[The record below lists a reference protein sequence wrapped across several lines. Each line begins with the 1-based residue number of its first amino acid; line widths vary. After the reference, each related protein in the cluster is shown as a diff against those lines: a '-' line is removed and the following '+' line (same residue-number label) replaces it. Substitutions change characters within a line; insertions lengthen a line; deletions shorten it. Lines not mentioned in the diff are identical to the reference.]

1 MHKILSQVEI
11 LGSPIMLGSS
21 LISGLSTFLAEPA
34 KARNPTEFA
43 RGVGTGSV
51 TLVKMASF
59 GILTFIG
66 QVSCPPCPH
75 LLLCAS
81 WQMKTARKLAG
92 WDLGILG
99 VSVSKQTYHDIPFG
113 PQKVAIKAEKYT
125 CQCGSGLDMCKSC
138 SMSVQ
143 ALLPDGPPQALQRL
157 EMGEL
162 GLERL

>member
-34 KARNPTEFA
+34 KARNPSEFA

-66 QVSCPPCPH
+66 QVSCWPPLTSAVPHTTFPCPKH
-75 LLLCAS
+75 NLQGS
-81 WQMKTARKLAG
+81 
-92 WDLGILG
+92 LGL
-99 VSVSKQTYHDIPFG
+99 
-113 PQKVAIKAEKYT
+113 
-125 CQCGSGLDMCKSC
+125 GSGLAQCC
-138 SMSVQ
+138 NQ
-143 ALLPDGPPQALQRL
+143 GPPHRFKDLNFQITVYYQRFSQA
-157 EMGEL
+157 
-162 GLERL
+162 

>member
-34 KARNPTEFA
+34 KARNPAEFA

-66 QVSCPPCPH
+66 QV
-75 LLLCAS
+75 
-81 WQMKTARKLAG
+81 
-92 WDLGILG
+92 I
-99 VSVSKQTYHDIPFG
+99 VS
-113 PQKVAIKAEKYT
+113 
-125 CQCGSGLDMCKSC
+125 L
-138 SMSVQ
+138 
-143 ALLPDGPPQALQRL
+143 
-157 EMGEL
+157 L
-162 GLERL
+162 GLAAPAWNSFDTFRQLSNLCIFWTRHLCLLMFFNVSRVNDPRDSCEVHES

>member
-34 KARNPTEFA
+34 KARNPSEFA

-66 QVSCPPCPH
+66 QVCPLQDAFAACLVSLSSYHISQVQIISSSCMTDS
-75 LLLCAS
+75 AS
-81 WQMKTARKLAG
+81 PQKS
-92 WDLGILG
+92 
-99 VSVSKQTYHDIPFG
+99 SVSHSSSSLLQWTLSGPLAHDH
-113 PQKVAIKAEKYT
+113 QH
-125 CQCGSGLDMCKSC
+125 
-138 SMSVQ
+138 
-143 ALLPDGPPQALQRL
+143 
-157 EMGEL
+157 
-162 GLERL
+162 

>member
-66 QVSCPPCPH
+66 QVSQCSQIYLPH
-75 LLLCAS
+75 HYVKKHSTLC
-81 WQMKTARKLAG
+81 G
-92 WDLGILG
+92 
-99 VSVSKQTYHDIPFG
+99 HHN
-113 PQKVAIKAEKYT
+113 
-125 CQCGSGLDMCKSC
+125 C
-138 SMSVQ
+138 SN
-143 ALLPDGPPQALQRL
+143 
-157 EMGEL
+157 
-162 GLERL
+162 

>member
-11 LGSPIMLGSS
+11 LGSPIVLGSS

-66 QVSCPPCPH
+66 QVCWPH
-75 LLLCAS
+75 HICSPMHHGMSNRVQGGGVMGLL
-81 WQMKTARKLAG
+81 RKFGGL
-92 WDLGILG
+92 
-99 VSVSKQTYHDIPFG
+99 SFHTDIPRIMCRHE
-113 PQKVAIKAEKYT
+113 KTVHKAI
-125 CQCGSGLDMCKSC
+125 
-138 SMSVQ
+138 
-143 ALLPDGPPQALQRL
+143 
-157 EMGEL
+157 
-162 GLERL
+162 

>member
-34 KARNPTEFA
+34 KARNPAEFA

-66 QVSCPPCPH
+66 QVCSFPSVDN
-75 LLLCAS
+75 CAVICAANV
-81 WQMKTARKLAG
+81 TGA
-92 WDLGILG
+92 
-99 VSVSKQTYHDIPFG
+99 P
-113 PQKVAIKAEKYT
+113 
-125 CQCGSGLDMCKSC
+125 
-138 SMSVQ
+138 
-143 ALLPDGPPQALQRL
+143 LPA
-157 EMGEL
+157 
-162 GLERL
+162 

>member
-1 MHKILSQVEI
+1 MKVLFLQALHEMHKILSQVEI

-66 QVSCPPCPH
+66 QVRPHPPSTPPDHPFALISTSPTLKCSVLTPAQPSTCLSDRGQTMQH
-75 LLLCAS
+75 AVS
-81 WQMKTARKLAG
+81 T
-92 WDLGILG
+92 LGSFQTTESPVVVLSL
-99 VSVSKQTYHDIPFG
+99 SV
-113 PQKVAIKAEKYT
+113 
-125 CQCGSGLDMCKSC
+125 
-138 SMSVQ
+138 
-143 ALLPDGPPQALQRL
+143 
-157 EMGEL
+157 
-162 GLERL
+162 

>member
-66 QVSCPPCPH
+66 QVSCRPNICSCPAKSS
-75 LLLCAS
+75 LVI
-81 WQMKTARKLAG
+81 TPIPFVP
-92 WDLGILG
+92 ILVFVALTG
-99 VSVSKQTYHDIPFG
+99 VVSKD
-113 PQKVAIKAEKYT
+113 A
-125 CQCGSGLDMCKSC
+125 C
-138 SMSVQ
+138 
-143 ALLPDGPPQALQRL
+143 
-157 EMGEL
+157 
-162 GLERL
+162 